1 MKLLLLTS
9 VDPTTRSVATVHKY
23 VAIGQALGHTVAV
36 FGDPRSDMPALPF
49 ITDLSG
55 VDLALFIVQVSSD
68 FPDMPHLARLLD
80 GVPRERRVV
89 LDLWGRFN
97 DTIRLDHDFNHLEK
111 LDGHQIWEWEEAM
124 QAVSDTILQPALSP
138 LRSEVRSFLFHGF
151 DAGSVAKGHQDA
163 SKAAAVWRNAGPAE
177 KPYGV
182 MYVGNNWQRWDQVR
196 RLLDQYAPVRDE
208 VGQACLVGW
217 DWGKRPDWA
226 AHAGIMGIDTDPA
239 LLAGLNVEV
248 RDGVRFDEVI
258 GLLGKARFAPVFH
271 RPLFR
276 HLGFVTNRTFETFCA
291 DTLPVLM
298 LPREFV
304 TAIYGPAALA
314 LVPGEDVAA
323 HLRDAL
329 SRPERHWDAV
339 IQTRLHLALHHS
351 FTRRLQDLQ
360 ALLAEEAPALARR
373 AR

>member
-1 MKLLLLTS
+1 MKLLLSTA
-9 VDPTTRSVATVHKY
+9 VDSTTRSVATVHKY
-23 VAIGQALGHTVAV
+23 AAMGQALGHTVAV
-36 FGDPRSDMPALPF
+36 FGDPRPDMPALPF
-49 ITDLSG
+49 TTDLSG
-55 VDLALFIVQVSSD
+55 VDLALFIVQIPSD
-68 FPDMPHLARLLD
+68 FPEMPHLARLLD
-80 GVPRERRVV
+80 GVPRERRAV

-111 LDGHQIWEWEEAM
+111 LDGHQGWEWDEAM
-124 QAVSDTILQPALSP
+124 RAVSDTILQPTLAP
-138 LRSEVRSFLFHGF
+138 LRPEARSFLFHGF

-163 SKAAAVWRNAGPAE
+163 RKAAAAWRNAGPDE

-182 MYVGNNWQRWDQVR
+182 MYVGNNWQRWGQVR
-196 RLLDQYAPVRDE
+196 RFLEQYAPIRDE
-208 VGQACLVGW
+208 VGRACLAGW
-217 DWGKRPDWA
+217 NWGKRPEWA
-226 AHAGIMGIDTDPA
+226 AHSGIMGVDSDPA
-239 LLAGLNVEV
+239 FLAGLDVEV
-248 RDGVRFDEVI
+248 RDAARFDEVI
-258 GLLGKARFAPVFH
+258 GLLGKARFAPILH

-298 LPREFV
+298 LPRELV

-323 HLRDAL
+323 HLKDAL

-339 IQTRLHLALHHS
+339 IQTRHHLARHHS
-351 FTRRLQDLQ
+351 FTQRFQDLQ
-360 ALLAEEAPALARR
+360 ALAEEAPALARR